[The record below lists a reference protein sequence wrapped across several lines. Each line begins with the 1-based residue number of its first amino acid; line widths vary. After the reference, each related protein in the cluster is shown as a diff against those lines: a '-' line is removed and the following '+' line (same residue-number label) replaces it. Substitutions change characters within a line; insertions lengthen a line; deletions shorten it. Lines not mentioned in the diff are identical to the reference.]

1 MFDIDFY
8 MKFAKLADVTPAS
21 LERIRSDR
29 PVIFNIETTNA
40 CNMSCKMCPRPSL
53 MTRPISTMDIQLFKR
68 IVGQIEPHE
77 PGLISEWISHCVE
90 HYGVDPFEVSENNF
104 FLYVISQ
111 AIILHGYGD
120 PLLDK
125 DIAKRVEMLT
135 DKKIPS
141 YFSCNPVNVNNGRVK
156 DCIHAGL
163 GYIKYSVE
171 STDDATFKSV
181 RGERSD
187 FNKSLD
193 NIMDTLAI
201 ANKTQIVVTMLDLN
215 RNNQVDDFEKLREMF
230 KGTNAYVYLK
240 SQDQQWFDGSMQQN
254 KSIHWSEPCKFPWS
268 SMTINADGRVVSCV
282 EDYNG
287 EMVLGDAKLQT
298 LKAIWHGPLYDQFR
312 LTHFTMDKG
321 IKCVKRCDMKLM
333 GEHGKHN

>member
-8 MKFAKLADVTPAS
+8 MKFDKLKEITPAS
-21 LERIRSDR
+21 LNRIRSDK

-40 CNMSCKMCPRPSL
+40 CNMSCKMCPRPKL
-53 MTRPISTMDIQLFKR
+53 MTRPVSTMDIQLFKQ
-68 IVGQIEPHE
+68 IVDQIEPHE

-90 HYGVDPFEVSENNF
+90 HYKVDPFEVSENNF
-104 FLYVISQ
+104 FLYVISKV
-111 AIILHGYGD
+111 IILHGYGD

-125 DIAKRVEMLT
+125 DIAKRVEILT
-135 DKKIPS
+135 DKGIPS

-156 DCIHAGL
+156 DCIKAGL

-181 RGERSD
+181 RGQRSD
-187 FNKSLD
+187 WQKSYD

-201 ANKTQIVVTMLDLN
+201 AGKIRVIVTMLDLN
-215 RNNQVDDFEKLREMF
+215 RDSQADEFAKLQEVF
-230 KGTNAYVYLK
+230 KDTSAYVYLK
-240 SQDQQWFDGSMQQN
+240 SQDQQWYDGSKQQN
-254 KSIHWSEPCKFPWS
+254 KGIHWNEPCKFPWS

-287 EMVLGDAKLQT
+287 EVMLGNARLRP
-298 LKAIWHGPLYDQFR
+298 LKEIWNGADYDKFR
-312 LTHFTMDKG
+312 LTHFTMNKS

-333 GEHGKHN
+333 GEHA